1 MVKFGKQFR
10 KAQIKGWE
18 EKYFNYK
25 KFKQHINKLVNEKEK
40 NTKDLN
46 DIEKNEII
54 NKWIKE
60 FTDNLDKEIRIIYIF
75 FSKNEKQLYKD
86 INIYLHIKDDY
97 INYDLEDYLKQY
109 QELKKLSIFSLNMSK
124 YVYYN
129 LKALIKILKKFDK
142 KIIGPKD
149 KDTHIQN
156 SYIIKKLEEQNSDI
170 LYLINFKM
178 LDEVNVIL
186 EDLISCLKDQ
196 FKLRKNEFKSSF
208 IEYIEADNSKEEE
221 LIDKKKVNKIDIN
234 QASIMMEEF
243 HKKIKINIK
252 NIDMI
257 ASEITKLF
265 LPWKEFLRISGDV
278 SSRLIQLSKEL
289 NSFSNSDEEGNM
301 MFRNSKSIVETI
313 SFSKQNSYNIII
325 TLYHAFLYMFSF
337 SIIIPTYPEL
347 ITYSMEKYDN
357 QLNYNFYYGLLMMMA
372 PIGALISYIY
382 ESNIFMITTKIPFV
396 ISSFGLILGNFLYFI
411 SGNLDLFF
419 LLFIGRFLIGLFNLR
434 THNKMYII
442 NFLLKKDVS
451 FYLTMFHTFSMIG
464 LGLGFLI
471 NICLVILFNDKDN
484 QYINKYTSGPLL
496 STILCFILFIL
507 SIVFFTE
514 ARSNTFNITSMK
526 SFISEPNKSFISN
539 ISSNENI
546 NSKNINDNNNHNVS
560 NLIFEEN
567 INDEYSEELKNKA
580 NMVNDINAQL
590 GDFNRMSNY
599 NDTNLVSLSICELAY
614 KEREKL
620 KSLLSSFLSYL
631 IIVFTT
637 KYINESI
644 FINIPIF
651 IKDYNDKIVSDD
663 DKKIKLWEIPLAFGC
678 SCLIVLAIEFALRN
692 KNKIISEKNL
702 LIILFLLNLINDVI
716 LIFNIKDHSTIYFI
730 IISLAIILSNIIEK
744 YATHFFYSI
753 IPEDYIV
760 CKIQGNIFINVISMV
775 SRIISSIFIIC
786 FKNFYNYE
794 FIIYLSFIILSSIC
808 LILFLVFYSDIRI
821 KSISRIMNK
830 LGKNEI
836 KVATEV

>member
-25 KFKQHINKLVNEKEK
+25 KFKQHIKKLVNEKEK

-221 LIDKKKVNKIDIN
+221 LIDKKKVNKIDVN

-265 LPWKEFLRISGDV
+265 LPWKEFLRISGDL

-347 ITYSMEKYDN
+347 ITTSMENFDN
-357 QLNYNFYYGLLMMMA
+357 HLNYNFYYGLLMMMA

-411 SGNLDLFF
+411 SGKLDQFF

-451 FYLTMFHTFSMIG
+451 FYLTMFHTFSM
-464 LGLGFLI
+464 LGLCFGFLI
-471 NICLVILFNDKDN
+471 NIWTVTLPDENNF
-484 QYINKYTSGPLL
+484 INKFTIGPLL
-496 STILCFILFIL
+496 SSILCFILFLL
-507 SIVFFTE
+507 SIIFFTE
-514 ARSNTFNITSMK
+514 ARSNSFNITSMK
-526 SFISEPNKSFISN
+526 SFISDPKKSFVSN
-539 ISSNENI
+539 FSNTNE
-546 NSKNINDNNNHNVS
+546 NSKNINSDNLHNVS

-567 INDEYSEELKNKA
+567 INEEYQEELKNKTV
-580 NMVNDINAQL
+580 MVNDINAQL
-590 GDFNRMSNY
+590 GDFNRMSNF
-599 NDTNLVSLSICELAY
+599 NDTNLVSLSISELAC

-620 KSLLSSFLSYL
+620 KSLLISFLVYLL
-631 IIVFTT
+631 IIFTT
-637 KYINESI
+637 KFINETFFI
-644 FINIPIF
+644 FLPIF
-651 IKDYNDKIVSDD
+651 IKDNNDKKENDIE
-663 DKKIKLWEIPLAFGC
+663 LWVIPAVFGF
-678 SCLIVLAIEFALRN
+678 SYLFVLIIEFALRH

-753 IPEDYIV
+753 IPEDYII
-760 CKIQGNIFINVISMV
+760 CKIQGNIFINVISMI

-786 FKNFYNYE
+786 FKNFDNYE

>member
-1 MVKFGKQFR
+1 
-10 KAQIKGWE
+10 
-18 EKYFNYK
+18 
-25 KFKQHINKLVNEKEK
+25 
-40 NTKDLN
+40 
-46 DIEKNEII
+46 
-54 NKWIKE
+54 
-60 FTDNLDKEIRIIYIF
+60 
-75 FSKNEKQLYKD
+75 
-86 INIYLHIKDDY
+86 
-97 INYDLEDYLKQY
+97 
-109 QELKKLSIFSLNMSK
+109 
-124 YVYYN
+124 
-129 LKALIKILKKFDK
+129 
-142 KIIGPKD
+142 
-149 KDTHIQN
+149 
-156 SYIIKKLEEQNSDI
+156 
-170 LYLINFKM
+170 
-178 LDEVNVIL
+178 
-186 EDLISCLKDQ
+186 
-196 FKLRKNEFKSSF
+196 
-208 IEYIEADNSKEEE
+208 
-221 LIDKKKVNKIDIN
+221 
-234 QASIMMEEF
+234 
-243 HKKIKINIK
+243 
-252 NIDMI
+252 
-257 ASEITKLF
+257 
-265 LPWKEFLRISGDV
+265 
-278 SSRLIQLSKEL
+278 
-289 NSFSNSDEEGNM
+289 
-301 MFRNSKSIVETI
+301 
-313 SFSKQNSYNIII
+313 
-325 TLYHAFLYMFSF
+325 
-337 SIIIPTYPEL
+337 
-347 ITYSMEKYDN
+347 
-357 QLNYNFYYGLLMMMA
+357 
-372 PIGALISYIY
+372 
-382 ESNIFMITTKIPFV
+382 
-396 ISSFGLILGNFLYFI
+396 
-411 SGNLDLFF
+411 
-419 LLFIGRFLIGLFNLR
+419 
-434 THNKMYII
+434 
-442 NFLLKKDVS
+442 
-451 FYLTMFHTFSMIG
+451 
-464 LGLGFLI
+464 
-471 NICLVILFNDKDN
+471 
-484 QYINKYTSGPLL
+484 
-496 STILCFILFIL
+496 
-507 SIVFFTE
+507 
-514 ARSNTFNITSMK
+514 MK

-599 NDTNLVSLSICELAY
+599 NDTNLVSLSISELAY

-663 DKKIKLWEIPLAFGC
+663 DKIKLWEIPLAFGC